1 MLLTSCPS
9 HCNYLPPTLIHP
21 HVLKKTFWN
30 VIYMCGHFALESIKK
45 NQLLSVHGL
54 WDLLFLAQS
63 PETRLTIQHTLF
75 AFPLSLLLCYIFCHL
90 ELCCWP
96 MPSVYFNS
104 AHFWKQLKYHLWLS
118 LTWWWHSR
126 RNLCSGVKFPKATC
140 LIFTSHKMEW
150 EKSYLT
156 GILWNQYWAHM
167 NLSFFFFWFLL
178 LYWSNAM
185 FIIFSNNT
193 DIY

>member
-1 MLLTSCPS
+1 MLFTCVV
-9 HCNYLPPTLIHP
+9 TLLWNLSKRINSL
-21 HVLKKTFWN
+21 VCMASETFYFWPK
-30 VIYMCGHFALESIKK
+30 VQK
-45 NQLLSVHGL
+45 QVLLSSTHF
-54 WDLLFLAQS
+54 LLFRWAFFYV
-63 PETRLTIQHTLF
+63 TFFATLSSV
-75 AFPLSLLLCYIFCHL
+75 ADPCPLFISTQRIFGNSL
-90 ELCCWP
+90 
-96 MPSVYFNS
+96 NTT
-104 AHFWKQLKYHLWLS
+104 WLS